1 MSTQRHPTED
11 LPAYALGALE
21 ETERDSIERHVTDC
35 AQCQDDLGQF
45 QDALYEAAAV
55 GAVNVD
61 PPHDLRARIVIRH
74 RGGRVLGRPDFLEQ
88 LREFF
93 LRPVPLG
100 VPAALAVLLVV
111 AFGIIGTTRGD
122 ADAYARAVA
131 GVADGRVVALAP
143 TDANPNARG
152 SVVIPN
158 QGQAY
163 LVVRL
168 PPPPS
173 GKAWEAWVL
182 KPGPVAVP
190 AGIRE
195 AGGVFT
201 LLLTAPL
208 DAGDGVAVT
217 LEPVAGSSQ
226 PTTQPV
232 LAVDRT

>member
-1 MSTQRHPTED
+1 MSAQHHPTED
-11 LPAYALGALE
+11 LPAYALGTLE
-21 ETERDSIERHVTDC
+21 DCEREPIERHVSDC
-35 AQCQDDLGQF
+35 AQCLDDLGQF
-45 QDALYEAAAV
+45 QDTLYEAAAL

-61 PPHDLRARIVIRH
+61 PPRDLRTRIVIRH
-74 RGGRVLGRPDFLEQ
+74 RGARVLGRPDFLEQ
-88 LREFF
+88 VREFLF
-93 LRPVPLG
+93 RPVPLG
-100 VPAALAVLLVV
+100 VPAALVVLLVV

-122 ADAYARAVA
+122 ADAYARALA

-143 TDANPNARG
+143 SDANPNARG

-168 PPPPS
+168 PAPPS

-190 AGIRE
+190 AGTHE

-208 DAGDGVAVT
+208 DAGDGVAIT
-217 LEPVAGSSQ
+217 LEPVAGSPQ